1 MNKIYL
7 NTTML
12 TKISYDVLIKLSID
26 FSQWH
31 W

>member
-26 FSQWH
+26 FSQ
-31 W
+31 